1 MLVFPPGLVTREK
14 KKQFSWDKIN
24 KDWSKYYF
32 HSIVKC
38 IMLMKI
44 LVSQSVKCQTFTL
57 NI

>member
-14 KKQFSWDKIN
+14 KKKISWDKIN

-44 LVSQSVKCQTFTL
+44 LVSQSVNDKHSL
-57 NI
+57 